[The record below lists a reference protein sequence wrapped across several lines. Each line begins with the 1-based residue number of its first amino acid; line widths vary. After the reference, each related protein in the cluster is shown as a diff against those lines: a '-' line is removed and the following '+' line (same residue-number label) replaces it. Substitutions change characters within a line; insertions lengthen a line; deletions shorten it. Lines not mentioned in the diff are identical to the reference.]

1 MMPKRTWWTSHPFY
15 CSRRW
20 NRDEKYRWWPN
31 DAPPSVLSM
40 SHVLVACV
48 SISRRI
54 KRKRK
59 KDGDNVLSAEQFFSI
74 CPSLYVYR
82 KHPGTHQP
90 SANGHFSLH
99 VFEKKNYEKRERERL
114 ILATAAGNVIRSP
127 PPFFFSS
134 PLTGT
139 VGFRHFWVTLG
150 HKMILQSDTRALF
163 LLLLLFLYFV
173 VVSVILDCC
182 WSYVMPNNNNNII
195 VPAPNHILPSYIVLY
210 AYMHVK

>member
-1 MMPKRTWWTSHPFY
+1 MCCRPSSSFPFVRPCMY
-15 CSRRW
+15 IGNTRGHT
-20 NRDEKYRWWPN
+20 NQ
-31 DAPPSVLSM
+31 VQT
-40 SHVLVACV
+40 V
-48 SISRRI
+48 ISPFMFL
-54 KRKRK
+54 K
-59 KDGDNVLSAEQFFSI
+59 KKL
-74 CPSLYVYR
+74 R
-82 KHPGTHQP
+82 
-90 SANGHFSLH
+90 
-99 VFEKKNYEKRERERL
+99 EKRERERL